1 MKKIV
6 LSIFFIIY
14 ILITLIVT
22 FFLNKYNS
30 FGMIEINNK
39 LIVTSNKTDMKYR
52 RGDLLIITKDNSN
65 LKENDNVFYYTA
77 DKHKILVSKA
87 KITNIE
93 IINEK
98 EKTITLN
105 DSTKY
110 SIEYILGKVDK
121 LVKIPIIGYLL
132 MLLTSKVGYLIAI
145 LLPISAFFLLQIYSL
160 LKRKNS

>member
-1 MKKIV
+1 
-6 LSIFFIIY
+6 
-14 ILITLIVT
+14 
-22 FFLNKYNS
+22 
-30 FGMIEINNK
+30 MIEINNK

-145 LLPISAFFLLQIYSL
+145 LLPIFAFFLLQIYSL